1 MITSYET
8 LGGFSLTQFPKG
20 FMSCSVN
27 AGIKDDTLDFTIIF
41 SETRA
46 SAAAMFTK
54 NQFCGAPIVVG
65 KDHVKDG
72 YLQAIAV
79 NSKNANVATGEQ
91 GLKDAQ
97 TMTEAVAAELGISA
111 SDVLPSST
119 GVIGVPLPVEK
130 ITAAVPGLKAQLSSH
145 GLEQSAKAIMTT
157 DTYPKFRSRKIGDVT
172 ISAMAK
178 GSGMIE
184 PNMATMLSYILTDA
198 AIEPADLQNM
208 LKKAVDV
215 SFNSVSVDGDTS
227 TSDTVAILANG
238 LAGQVDLNEFEAVLT
253 DLCIELAKEI
263 ARDGEGA
270 TKLVEVQ
277 VSGAA
282 NDAAAKKIGKS
293 IINSPLVKTA
303 IFGEDPNWGR
313 IMSTIGNAEDAV
325 DTSAVSV
332 SFADVYVFKNGAP
345 TEDKRAELEEY
356 LKTNEVLIKISL
368 GHGTGQATVWGCDLS
383 YDYVKINGEYTT

>member
-1 MITSYET
+1 MNT
-8 LGGFSLTQFPKG
+8 FPKG
-20 FMSCSVN
+20 FKSCSVN
-27 AGIKDDTLDFTIIF
+27 AGIKDNTLDFTILF
-41 SETRA
+41 SDVRA

-54 NQFCGAPIVVG
+54 NQFCGAPIVIG
-65 KDHVKDG
+65 KESVADG

-79 NSKNANVATGEQ
+79 NSKNANVATGKK
-91 GLKDAQ
+91 GLEDARKV
-97 TMTEAVAAELGISA
+97 TAAVAQELAIHSN
-111 SDVLPSST
+111 DVLPSST
-119 GVIGVPLPVEK
+119 GIIGVPLPVEK
-130 ITAAVPGLKAQLSSH
+130 ILTAIPGLKNQLTED

-157 DTYPKFRSRKIGDVT
+157 DTYPKFRTRQVGGIT

-198 AIEPADLQNM
+198 AIEPTHLQKM
-208 LKKAVDV
+208 LKRAVDV

-227 TSDTVAILANG
+227 TSDTVVIMANG
-238 LAGQVDLNEFEAVLT
+238 LAGDVDLVEFESVLT
-253 DLCIELAKEI
+253 DLCIDLAKEI

-277 VSGAA
+277 VTGA
-282 NDAAAKKIGKS
+282 DDDVIAKKIGKS

-313 IMSTIGNAEDAV
+313 IMSTIGNSTDKVNTE
-325 DTSAVSV
+325 AVSV
-332 SFADVYVFKNGAP
+332 SFADVYVFKDGAP
-345 TEDKRAELEEY
+345 MEDKRAELEEY
-356 LKTNEVLIKISL
+356 LKNNEVLIRISL
-368 GHGTGQATVWGCDLS
+368 GDGPGNSTVWGCDLS

>member
-1 MITSYET
+1 MK
-8 LGGFSLTQFPKG
+8 LGGFSLNTFPKG
-20 FMSCSVN
+20 FKSCSIN
-27 AGIKDDTLDFTIIF
+27 AGIKDDTLDFTILF
-41 SETRA
+41 SDVRA

-54 NQFCGAPIVVG
+54 NQFCGAPIVIG
-65 KDHVKDG
+65 KESVADG

-79 NSKNANVATGEQ
+79 NSKNANVATGDK
-91 GLKDAQ
+91 GLEDARKV
-97 TMTEAVAAELGISA
+97 TCAVAQELEIDSN
-111 SDVLPSST
+111 DVLPSST
-119 GVIGVPLPVEK
+119 GIIGVPLPVEK
-130 ITAAVPGLKAQLSSH
+130 ILTAVPGLKSQLTED

-157 DTYPKFRSRKIGDVT
+157 DTYPKFRTKQIGDVT

-198 AIEPADLQNM
+198 AIEPAHLQKM
-208 LKKAVDV
+208 LKRAVDV

-227 TSDTVAILANG
+227 TSDTVVIMANG
-238 LAGQVDLNEFEAVLT
+238 LAGDVDLMEFESVLT
-253 DLCIELAKEI
+253 EICIDLAKEI

-270 TKLVEVQ
+270 TKLVEVK
-277 VSGAA
+277 VTGA
-282 NDAAAKKIGKS
+282 DSTVVAKKIGKS

-313 IMSTIGNAEDAV
+313 IMSTIGNSADKVKTE
-325 DTSAVSV
+325 AVSV
-332 SFADVYVFKNGAP
+332 SFADVSVFKDGAP

-356 LKTNEVLIKISL
+356 LKSNEVLIQISL
-368 GHGTGQATVWGCDLS
+368 GDGPGASTVWGCDLS

>member
-1 MITSYET
+1 MST
-8 LGGFSLTQFPKG
+8 FPKG
-20 FMSCSVN
+20 YKSCSLN
-27 AGIKDDTLDFTIIF
+27 AGIKDDTLDFTILF
-41 SETRA
+41 SEVRA

-54 NQFCGAPIVVG
+54 NQFCGAPVVVG
-65 KDHVKDG
+65 KEHIADG

-79 NSKNANVATGEQ
+79 NSKNANVATGEK
-91 GLKDAQ
+91 GLEDTRKV
-97 TMTEAVAAELGISA
+97 TEAVAQELSIDPK
-111 SDVLPSST
+111 DVLPSST

-130 ITAAVPGLKAQLSSH
+130 ILTAIPGLKNKLTED

-157 DTYPKFRSRKIGDVT
+157 DTYPKFRTRKMGNVT

-198 AIEPADLQNM
+198 AIEPAQLQKM

-227 TSDTVAILANG
+227 TSDTVVLMANG
-238 LAGQVDLNEFEAVLT
+238 LAGEVNVTEFETVLT

-277 VSGAA
+277 VTGA
-282 NDAAAKKIGKS
+282 DDHTVAKKIGKS

-313 IMSTIGNAEDAV
+313 IMSTIGNSEDKVNTA
-325 DTSAVSV
+325 SVSV

-345 TEDKRAELEEY
+345 AEDKRAELAEY
-356 LKTNEVLIKISL
+356 LKTDEVLIKISL
-368 GHGTGQATVWGCDLS
+368 GDGPGAATVWGCDLS

>member
-1 MITSYET
+1 MST
-8 LGGFSLTQFPKG
+8 FPKG
-20 FMSCSVN
+20 FTSCSIN
-27 AGIKDDTLDFTIIF
+27 AGIKDDTLDFTIIY
-41 SETRA
+41 SEVRA
-46 SAAAMFTK
+46 AAAAMFTK
-54 NQFCGAPIVVG
+54 NQFCGAPIVIG
-65 KDHVKDG
+65 KENVADG

-79 NSKNANVATGEQ
+79 NSKNANVATGEK
-91 GLKDAQ
+91 GLQDARKV
-97 TMTEAVAAELGISA
+97 TEAVAKELSIDS

-130 ITAAVPGLKAQLSSH
+130 ILAAVPGLKSQLIAE

-157 DTYPKFRSRKIGDVT
+157 DTYPKFRTRKLGNVT

-198 AIEPADLQNM
+198 KIEPADLQSM
-208 LKKAVDV
+208 LRKAVDV

-227 TSDTVAILANG
+227 TSDTVAMLANG
-238 LAGQVDLNEFEAVLT
+238 LAGSVDSAEFQAALT

-277 VSGAA
+277 VSGAE
-282 NDAAAKKIGKS
+282 NDLIAKKIGKS

-313 IMSTIGNAEDAV
+313 IMSTIGNSEDKI

-332 SFADVYVFKNGAP
+332 AFGNVYVFKDGVP

-356 LKTNEVLIKISL
+356 LKTSDVLIKISV
-368 GHGTGQATVWGCDLS
+368 GRGNGSATVWGCDLS

>member
-1 MITSYET
+1 MTH
-8 LGGFSLTQFPKG
+8 FPKG
-20 FMSCSVN
+20 FSSCSLN
-27 AGIKDDTLDFTIIF
+27 AGIKDDTLDFTIIY
-41 SETRA
+41 SDTRA
-46 SAAAMFTK
+46 AAAAMFTK
-54 NQFCGAPIVVG
+54 NQFCGAPIVIG
-65 KDHVKDG
+65 KEHVKDG

-79 NSKNANVATGEQ
+79 NSKNANVATGEK
-91 GLKDAQ
+91 GLQDAR
-97 TMTEAVAAELGISA
+97 TMTEAVAAELGIDP

-119 GVIGVPLPVEK
+119 GVIGVPLPIEK
-130 ITAAVPGLKAQLSSH
+130 IVSAVPGLKAELRPD

-157 DTYPKFRSRKIGDVT
+157 DTYPKFRTRKIGEAT
-172 ISAMAK
+172 LAAMAK

-198 AIEPADLQNM
+198 KIEADDLKAMLQR
-208 LKKAVDV
+208 AVNV

-227 TSDTVAILANG
+227 TSDTVAIMANG
-238 LAGQVDLNEFEAVLT
+238 LAGEVNLAEFEAALT

-277 VSGAA
+277 VTGA
-282 NDAAAKKIGKS
+282 DSDTVAKKIGKS

-303 IFGEDPNWGR
+303 LFGEDPNWGR
-313 IMSTIGNAEDAV
+313 IMSTIGNSEDAV
-325 DTSAVSV
+325 DTSSVSV
-332 SFADVYVFKNGAP
+332 SFADVYVFQDGAP

-356 LKTNEVLIKISL
+356 LKTDEVLIKISL
-368 GHGTGQATVWGCDLS
+368 GTGTGAATVWGCDLS

>member
-1 MITSYET
+1 MTY
-8 LGGFSLTQFPKG
+8 FPKG
-20 FMSCSVN
+20 FTSCSIN
-27 AGIKDDTLDFTIIF
+27 AGIKDDTLDFTIIY
-41 SETRA
+41 SDVRA

-54 NQFCGAPIVVG
+54 NQFCGAPIVIG
-65 KDHVKDG
+65 KKHAADG
-72 YLQAIAV
+72 YLQAVAV
-79 NSKNANVATGEQ
+79 NSKNANVATGDK
-91 GLKDAQ
+91 GLEDAR
-97 TMTEAVAAELGISA
+97 TMTEAVAAELGIDA
-111 SDVLPSST
+111 ADVLPSST
-119 GVIGVPLPVEK
+119 GVIGVPLPIEK
-130 ITAAVPGLKAQLSSH
+130 IVSAVPGLKARLRAD

-157 DTYPKFRSRKIGDVT
+157 DTYPKFRTRKLGNATVA
-172 ISAMAK
+172 AMAK

-198 AIEPADLQNM
+198 KIEPADLQEM
-208 LKKAVDV
+208 LKRAVDV

-238 LAGQVDLNEFEAVLT
+238 LAGEVDLDEFQLVLT

-270 TKLVEVQ
+270 TKLVEVR
-277 VSGAA
+277 VSGAET
-282 NDAAAKKIGKS
+282 DKIAKKIGKS

-313 IMSTIGNAEDAV
+313 IMSTIGNSEDPV

-332 SFADVYVFKNGAP
+332 SFADVHVFKDGMPA
-345 TEDKRAELEEY
+345 EDKRAELEDY
-356 LKTNEVLIKISL
+356 LKTDEVLINISL
-368 GHGTGQATVWGCDLS
+368 GHGEGSATVWGCDLS

>member
-1 MITSYET
+1 MTH
-8 LGGFSLTQFPKG
+8 FPKG
-20 FMSCSVN
+20 FTSCSVN
-27 AGIKDDTLDFTIIF
+27 AGIKDDTLDFTIIY
-41 SETRA
+41 SDVRA

-54 NQFCGAPIVVG
+54 NQFCGAPITIG
-65 KDHVKDG
+65 KEHVADG

-79 NSKNANVATGEQ
+79 NSKNANVATGDK
-91 GLKDAQ
+91 GLQDAR
-97 TMTEAVAAELGISA
+97 TMTEAVAAELGIHA
-111 SDVLPSST
+111 GDVLPSST
-119 GVIGVPLPVEK
+119 GVIGVPLPIEK
-130 ITAAVPGLKAQLSSH
+130 ITAAVPGLKKQLTAD
-145 GLEQSAKAIMTT
+145 GLEQSARAIMTT
-157 DTYPKFRSRKIGDVT
+157 DTYPKFRTRKIGDVT
-172 ISAMAK
+172 IAAMAK

-198 AIEPADLQNM
+198 EIEPADLKKM

-238 LAGQVDLNEFEAVLT
+238 LAGNVDLAEFESVLT

-270 TKLVEVQ
+270 TKLVEVR
-277 VSGAA
+277 VTGAES
-282 NDAAAKKIGKS
+282 DQIAKKIGKS

-313 IMSTIGNAEDAV
+313 IMSTIGNSEDPIE
-325 DTSAVSV
+325 TSSVSV
-332 SFADVYVFKNGAP
+332 SFADVHVFKDGMP
-345 TEDKRAELEEY
+345 TEDKRTELEDY
-356 LKTNEVLIKISL
+356 LKTNEVLINISL
-368 GHGTGQATVWGCDLS
+368 GNGTGAATVWGCDLS

>member
-1 MITSYET
+1 MTH
-8 LGGFSLTQFPKG
+8 FPKG
-20 FMSCSVN
+20 FTSCSVN
-27 AGIKDDTLDFTIIF
+27 AGIKDDTLDFTIIY
-41 SETRA
+41 SDVRA

-65 KDHVKDG
+65 KEHVADG

-79 NSKNANVATGEQ
+79 NSKNANVATGDK
-91 GLKDAQ
+91 GLQDAR
-97 TMTEAVAAELGISA
+97 TMTETVAAELGINSA
-111 SDVLPSST
+111 DVLPSST
-119 GVIGVPLPVEK
+119 GVIGVSLPIEK
-130 ITAAVPGLKAQLSSH
+130 IVSAVPGLKGQLKAD

-157 DTYPKFRSRKIGDVT
+157 DTYPKFRTRTIGNIT
-172 ISAMAK
+172 IAAMAK

-198 AIEPADLQNM
+198 KIEAADLNKM
-208 LKKAVDV
+208 LKKAVNV

-227 TSDTVAILANG
+227 TSDTVAMLANG
-238 LAGQVDLNEFEAVLT
+238 LAGDVDLVEFESVLT

-270 TKLVEVQ
+270 TKLIEVQ
-277 VSGAA
+277 VSGADS
-282 NDAAAKKIGKS
+282 DAAAKKIGKS

-313 IMSTIGNAEDAV
+313 IMSTIGNSEDAV
-325 DTSAVSV
+325 DTTSVSV
-332 SFADVYVFKNGAP
+332 SFADVYVFKDGSP

-356 LKTNEVLIKISL
+356 LKTDEVLIKISL
-368 GHGTGQATVWGCDLS
+368 GNGAGTATVWGCDLS

>member
-1 MITSYET
+1 MTH
-8 LGGFSLTQFPKG
+8 FPKG
-20 FMSCSVN
+20 FTSCSIN
-27 AGIKDDTLDFTIIF
+27 AGIKDDTLDFTIIY
-41 SETRA
+41 SDVRA

-65 KDHVKDG
+65 KEHVADG

-79 NSKNANVATGEQ
+79 NSKNANVATGDK
-91 GLKDAQ
+91 GLQDAR
-97 TMTEAVAAELGISA
+97 TMTETVAAELGINSA
-111 SDVLPSST
+111 DVLPSST
-119 GVIGVPLPVEK
+119 GVIGVSLPIEK
-130 ITAAVPGLKAQLSSH
+130 IVSAVPGLKGQLKAD

-157 DTYPKFRSRKIGDVT
+157 DTYPKFRTRTIGNIT
-172 ISAMAK
+172 IAAMAK

-198 AIEPADLQNM
+198 KIEAADLNKM
-208 LKKAVDV
+208 LKKAVNV

-227 TSDTVAILANG
+227 TSDTVAMLANG
-238 LAGQVDLNEFEAVLT
+238 LAGDVDLVEFESVLT

-270 TKLVEVQ
+270 TKLIEVQ
-277 VSGAA
+277 VSGADS
-282 NDAAAKKIGKS
+282 DAAAKKIGKS

-313 IMSTIGNAEDAV
+313 IMSTIGNSEDAV
-325 DTSAVSV
+325 DTTSVSV
-332 SFADVYVFKNGAP
+332 SFADVYVFKDGSP

-356 LKTNEVLIKISL
+356 LKTDEVLIKISL
-368 GHGTGQATVWGCDLS
+368 GNGAGAATVWGCDLS

>member
-1 MITSYET
+1 MNT
-8 LGGFSLTQFPKG
+8 FPKG
-20 FMSCSVN
+20 FMSCSIN
-27 AGIKDDTLDFTIIF
+27 AGIKDNTLDFTILY
-41 SETRA
+41 SKVRA

-54 NQFCGAPIVVG
+54 NQFCGAPVVIG
-65 KDHVKDG
+65 KQNAADG

-79 NSKNANVATGEQ
+79 NSKNANVATGDK

-97 TMTEAVAAELGISA
+97 KVTEAVAKELSIDSR
-111 SDVLPSST
+111 DVLPSST

-130 ITAAVPGLKAQLSSH
+130 ILTSIPGLKNQLTEN

-157 DTYPKFRSRKIGDVT
+157 DTYPKFRTRKIGNVT

-198 AIEPADLQNM
+198 AIEPAQLQKM
-208 LKKAVDV
+208 LKNAVDV

-227 TSDTVAILANG
+227 TSDTVVAMANG
-238 LAGQVDLNEFEAVLT
+238 LAGKVDLVEFEAVLT

-277 VSGAA
+277 VTGA
-282 NDAAAKKIGKS
+282 DDHVIAKKIGKS

-313 IMSTIGNAEDAV
+313 IMSTIGNSEHQV
-325 DTSAVSV
+325 NTGAVSV
-332 SFADVYVFKNGAP
+332 SFGDVYVFKNGAP
-345 TEDKRAELEEY
+345 AEDKRTELEEY

-368 GHGTGQATVWGCDLS
+368 GDGQGSSTVWGCDLS

>member
-1 MITSYET
+1 MNT
-8 LGGFSLTQFPKG
+8 FPKG
-20 FMSCSVN
+20 FKSCSIN
-27 AGIKDDTLDFTIIF
+27 AGIKDHTLDFTILF
-41 SETRA
+41 SDVRA

-54 NQFCGAPIVVG
+54 NQFCGAPIVIG
-65 KDHVKDG
+65 KESVADG

-79 NSKNANVATGEQ
+79 NSKNANVATGNK
-91 GLKDAQ
+91 GLEDARKV
-97 TMTEAVAAELGISA
+97 TEAVAQELAIHSN
-111 SDVLPSST
+111 DVLPSST
-119 GVIGVPLPVEK
+119 GIIGVPLPVEK
-130 ITAAVPGLKAQLSSH
+130 ILTAIPGLKNQLKED
-145 GLEQSAKAIMTT
+145 GLEESAKAIMTT
-157 DTYPKFRSRKIGDVT
+157 DTYPKFRTRQVGSIT

-198 AIEPADLQNM
+198 AIEPPLLQKM
-208 LKKAVDV
+208 LKRAVDV

-227 TSDTVAILANG
+227 TSDTVVIMANG
-238 LAGQVDLNEFEAVLT
+238 LAGDVDLVEFESVLT
-253 DLCIELAKEI
+253 NLCIDLAKEI

-277 VSGAA
+277 VTGA
-282 NDAAAKKIGKS
+282 DDDVIAKKIGKS

-313 IMSTIGNAEDAV
+313 IMSTIGNSTDKVNTE
-325 DTSAVSV
+325 AVSV

-356 LKTNEVLIKISL
+356 LKNNEVLIRISL
-368 GHGTGQATVWGCDLS
+368 GDGPGTSTVWGCDLS

>member
-1 MITSYET
+1 MNT
-8 LGGFSLTQFPKG
+8 FPKG
-20 FMSCSVN
+20 FKSCSIN
-27 AGIKDDTLDFTIIF
+27 AGIKDDTLDFTILF
-41 SETRA
+41 SDVRA

-54 NQFCGAPIVVG
+54 NQFCGAPIVIG
-65 KDHVKDG
+65 KESVADG

-79 NSKNANVATGEQ
+79 NSKNANVATGKK
-91 GLKDAQ
+91 GLDDARKV
-97 TMTEAVAAELGISA
+97 TEAVAQELAIHSN
-111 SDVLPSST
+111 DVLPSST
-119 GVIGVPLPVEK
+119 GIIGVPLPVEK
-130 ITAAVPGLKAQLSSH
+130 ILTAIPGLKNQLTED

-157 DTYPKFRSRKIGDVT
+157 DTYPKFRTRQVGNIT

-198 AIEPADLQNM
+198 KIEPVHLQKM
-208 LKKAVDV
+208 LKRAVDV

-227 TSDTVAILANG
+227 TSDTVVIMANG
-238 LAGQVDLNEFEAVLT
+238 LAGDIDLVEFESVLT
-253 DLCIELAKEI
+253 ELCIDLAKEI

-277 VSGAA
+277 VTGA
-282 NDAAAKKIGKS
+282 DDDVVAKKIGKS

-313 IMSTIGNAEDAV
+313 IMSTIGNSTDKLN
-325 DTSAVSV
+325 TNAVSV
-332 SFADVYVFKNGAP
+332 SFADIYVFKDGAP
-345 TEDKRAELEEY
+345 MEDKRAELEDY
-356 LKTNEVLIKISL
+356 LKNNEVLIRISL
-368 GHGTGQATVWGCDLS
+368 GDGPGSSTVWGCDLS

>member
-1 MITSYET
+1 MNT
-8 LGGFSLTQFPKG
+8 FPKG
-20 FMSCSVN
+20 FKSCSIN
-27 AGIKDDTLDFTIIF
+27 TGIKDHTLDFTILF
-41 SETRA
+41 SDVRA

-54 NQFCGAPIVVG
+54 NQFCGAPIVIGKESVG
-65 KDHVKDG
+65 DG

-79 NSKNANVATGEQ
+79 NSKNANVATGNK
-91 GLKDAQ
+91 GLEDARKV
-97 TMTEAVAAELGISA
+97 TEAVAQELAIHPN
-111 SDVLPSST
+111 DVLPSST
-119 GVIGVPLPVEK
+119 GIIGVPLPVEK
-130 ITAAVPGLKAQLSSH
+130 ILAAIPGLKNQLKED

-157 DTYPKFRSRKIGDVT
+157 DTYPKFRTRQVGSIT

-198 AIEPADLQNM
+198 AIEPSLLQKM
-208 LKKAVDV
+208 LNRAVDV

-227 TSDTVAILANG
+227 TSDTVVIMANG
-238 LAGQVDLNEFEAVLT
+238 LAGDVDLVEFESVLT
-253 DLCIELAKEI
+253 DLCIDLAKEI

-277 VSGAA
+277 VTGA
-282 NDAAAKKIGKS
+282 DDDVIAKKIGKS

-313 IMSTIGNAEDAV
+313 IMSTIGNSTDKVNTE
-325 DTSAVSV
+325 AVSV

-356 LKTNEVLIKISL
+356 LKNNEVLIRISL
-368 GHGTGQATVWGCDLS
+368 GDGPGTSTVWGCDLS